1 MEPLIY
7 PIQAQTCPVAWL
19 RAVEYLL
26 NQPKREAYGLVL
38 GVESP
43 GDMTPDDFKIFD
55 LVDGFLRKTKQ
66 LPLTTIAGTIF
77 PANHYLRSAAKGV
90 YDDFPAEILQLP
102 KESWGTYA
110 LRMLRREGKNGTIN
124 PLQEM
129 VEKLKKYHH
138 LNRSAYEISVA
149 DDLEVADVEAGQV
162 DDRFEIPIYDT
173 KDDFKRLLGQPCLSH
188 LTFKVF
194 EGNSLRLTVMYRS
207 HFYLTKALGNLL
219 GLAQLQ
225 SFVAEEAGL
234 AVGPLVCHST
244 HARIDTPPG
253 VRLEAVKRLISSCR
267 QAVAAEEVAS

>member
-1 MEPLIY
+1 M
-7 PIQAQTCPVAWL
+7 AWL
-19 RAVEYLL
+19 KAVEYLL
-26 NQPKREAYGLVL
+26 DQPRREAYDLVL
-38 GVESP
+38 GIESP
-43 GDMTPDDFKIFD
+43 RDMTPGDFKVFD

-77 PANHYLRSAAKGV
+77 PANHYLRGAAKGV
-90 YDDFPAEILQLP
+90 YEDFPEEILQLP

-110 LRMLRREGKNGTIN
+110 LRMLRREGKNGTMN
-124 PLQEM
+124 PLREM
-129 VEKLKKYHH
+129 VEKLQKYSH
-138 LNRSAYEISVA
+138 LNRSAYEINLA
-149 DDLEVADVEAGQV
+149 DLVEAAEEEPAQV

-234 AVGPLVCHST
+234 VVGPLVCHST

-267 QAVAAEEVAS
+267 QAVAAEEAAS